1 MSCVRPLDGFRVTG
15 GRVLVVERGARPP
28 RAATTRVRIPI
39 PCGKCIGCRMSK
51 AQDWA
56 VRCLHEKKMWPHSCF
71 VTLTYSDD
79 FLPKGGSLV
88 LRDLQLFMK
97 RLRKRKSAN
106 ADNPIRYFI
115 GGEYGEQNGRPHYH
129 ALLFNC
135 SFGDM
140 VRIGVNA
147 RGEPLF
153 TSAELSSLWSVD
165 GEPMGYCTI
174 GEVTFESA
182 LYCAK
187 YALKKI
193 TGDAA
198 YDYYQVYD
206 ENGEVFSRE
215 PEFAVQS
222 KRPGLGGFFFDKFFD
237 EIMNNDSVLVSGRE
251 VRVPRYYTER
261 SKVRLQ
267 HDENAAFC
275 KCLECSNKRL
285 RKSRARANAADNTP
299 ERLGVKEK
307 LMLISAKEKEKK
319 L

>member
-1 MSCVRPLDGFRVTG
+1 
-15 GRVLVVERGARPP
+15 VVERGGSPP
-28 RAATTRVRIPI
+28 RDATTRIKIAI

-56 VRCLHEKKMWPHSCF
+56 VRCLHEKKMWPESCF
-71 VTLTYSDD
+71 VTLTYADEW
-79 FLPKGGSLV
+79 LPSGGSLV

-97 RLRKRKSAN
+97 RLRFKRKASAS
-106 ADNPIRYFI
+106 NPIRYFI

-135 SFGDM
+135 GFRDM

-147 RGEPLF
+147 RGESLF

-165 GEPMGYCTI
+165 GVPMGYCTI

-193 TGDAA
+193 TGDRA

-206 ENGEVFSRE
+206 ENGVVFNRS
-215 PEFAVQS
+215 PEFAIQS

-237 EIMNNDSVLVSGRE
+237 EIMNNDSVIVGGRE

-261 SKVRLQ
+261 SKSRLE
-267 HDENAAFC
+267 HSDVSVLC
-275 KCLECSNKRL
+275 KCLECCNKRL
-285 RKSRARANAADNTP
+285 RKRRAVANAADNTD
-299 ERLGVKEK
+299 ERLRVKER
-307 LMLISAKEKEKK
+307 LMQIAAKEKEKK